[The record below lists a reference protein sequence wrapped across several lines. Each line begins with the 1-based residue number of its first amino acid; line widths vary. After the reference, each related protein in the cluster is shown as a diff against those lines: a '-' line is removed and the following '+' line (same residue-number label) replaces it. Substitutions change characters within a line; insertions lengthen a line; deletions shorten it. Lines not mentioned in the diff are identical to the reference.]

1 MSADGVPIA
10 IDPGSAYV
18 KFGRA
23 AEGVIPHLGPPYTAQ
38 LDDSH
43 VVGKAAWDAGREGVV
58 SGALDGAATDWAAVE
73 RVWEYCFKELHAIPC
88 DQPLLLV
95 ASSDLSPAHR
105 ERVTQLAFETF
116 NVPSLYIASHP
127 VLTLH
132 ASGAT
137 SGLVVDLG
145 YRGCRAVPVFDGLCI
160 RYAAMRS
167 PVGGRALSAVCESL
181 LTKRYCKPVRPPT
194 LDALR
199 EALALVAPK
208 TLSPGD
214 KPNAELA
221 RDFQLPDGETVTFS
235 SPERLL
241 LGEALFHP
249 TVVGITD
256 LGIPGL
262 LLHAVE
268 AAEPDQRGAV
278 GAHVA
283 VAGGTSLTPGFTAR
297 LQSELELQWPD
308 RPDVRLLTPADGH
321 LSAWNGAAILSSLNL
336 FHSLWITKQQYN
348 DHGPSI
354 VHRRCA

>member
-23 AEGVIPHLGPPYTAQ
+23 AEGVIPHLVPPYTAQ
-38 LDDSH
+38 LDDFH

-73 RVWEYCFKELHAIPC
+73 RVWDYCFKDLHAIPC

-95 ASSDLSPAHR
+95 ASSDLSRAHR

-137 SGLVVDLG
+137 SGLVVDVG

-181 LTKRYCKPVRPPT
+181 LTKRYCKPVRPLT

-199 EALALVAPK
+199 EALALSRRRHCRPV
-208 TLSPGD
+208 TSPT
-214 KPNAELA
+214 PS
-221 RDFQLPDGETVTFS
+221 LPGIS
-235 SPERLL
+235 SCPM
-241 LGEALFHP
+241 G
-249 TVVGITD
+249 
-256 LGIPGL
+256 
-262 LLHAVE
+262 
-268 AAEPDQRGAV
+268 
-278 GAHVA
+278 
-283 VAGGTSLTPGFTAR
+283 
-297 LQSELELQWPD
+297 
-308 RPDVRLLTPADGH
+308 RP
-321 LSAWNGAAILSSLNL
+321 
-336 FHSLWITKQQYN
+336 
-348 DHGPSI
+348 
-354 VHRRCA
+354 